1 MKLSQKLTYHTKDS
15 NMLQA
20 SRIETF
26 STSYF
31 ADAIAKGFFLL
42 LLAPGHASDLPSAC
56 RGYLAGT
63 SRIGRGEVFTAPNS
77 HFNTSFAIISLTYT
91 HLQSF
96 KPIGTLLHEI
106 VDILPPQLRPKISV
120 QNLFNHKIFCSGSS
134 ATYFLK
140 NNLNIL

>member
-1 MKLSQKLTYHTKDS
+1 MCKDD
-15 NMLQA
+15 NA
-20 SRIETF
+20 ANSR
-26 STSYF
+26 YF
-31 ADAIAKGFFLL
+31 PDAIAKGFFLL

-56 RGYLAGT
+56 RGYLADMSRIPRGYLADTWRIPRGYLANT

-77 HFNTSFAIISLTYT
+77 HFNTSFAIISLTYK

-106 VDILPPQLRPKISV
+106 VDILPPQLRPKIFV

-134 ATYFLK
+134 TTYSRMQ
-140 NNLNIL
+140 